1 MRILIPCKI
10 STQFHMRKGGILHGG
25 EHGKRSCIK
34 TPVKLMYPKLC
45 AKTGSI
51 PGGPNRNTA
60 PAQTTGAPKWMM
72 PYGNHAKT
80 SNIGVVCFD
89 KIFDKFAPYS
99 ILSTAGSIRTEM
111 AGRQSVGMKLSSLAS
126 VWIRDGI
133 TLQSRRERP
142 M

>member
-1 MRILIPCKI
+1 
-10 STQFHMRKGGILHGG
+10 
-25 EHGKRSCIK
+25 
-34 TPVKLMYPKLC
+34 MYPKLRE
-45 AKTGSI
+45 KTGSV
-51 PGGPNRNTA
+51 PGGPNRNTT

-111 AGRQSVGMKLSSLAS
+111 SGRQSVGMKLSSLAPL
-126 VWIRDGI
+126 VD
-133 TLQSRRERP
+133 
-142 M
+142 